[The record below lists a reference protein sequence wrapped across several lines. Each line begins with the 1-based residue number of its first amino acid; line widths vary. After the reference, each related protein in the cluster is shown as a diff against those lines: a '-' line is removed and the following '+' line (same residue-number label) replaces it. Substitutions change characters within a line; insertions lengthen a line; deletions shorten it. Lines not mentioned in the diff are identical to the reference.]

1 VAGMSGVRAI
11 RGAITVEENDK
22 KSILDGT
29 VELLNEIARVNGITE
44 EDIISIIFTVTDD
57 LNTAFPAEAARN
69 IGWVN
74 TPLMCAREINVPGS
88 LQKCVRVLM
97 HVNSAKEK
105 NEIKHVYL
113 KGARVLRKD
122 IVSKNEKDDCS
133 VFSIAIDGP
142 AGSGKSTISKIL
154 AKKLGLIYLDTG
166 AMYRTVALKAIREG
180 IDTMNRDAVA
190 NMVRDINMEVVFQNG
205 EQRMYLDGEDVTP
218 YIRSMEVT
226 KGSSDVAVVPEVR
239 LKLVEKQREIA
250 KRHGVVMDGRDIGTY
265 VLPDAKFKFFLTAT
279 PEERARR
286 RYLELLGKG
295 NNNVT
300 IEEILVDINYRDKN
314 DSSRKFA
321 PLAKA
326 DDAIEIDTTFLSIYE
341 VANKILG
348 FVEGA

>member
-1 VAGMSGVRAI
+1 
-11 RGAITVEENDK
+11 
-22 KSILDGT
+22 
-29 VELLNEIARVNGITE
+29 
-44 EDIISIIFTVTDD
+44 
-57 LNTAFPAEAARN
+57 
-69 IGWVN
+69 
-74 TPLMCAREINVPGS
+74 
-88 LQKCVRVLM
+88 
-97 HVNSAKEK
+97 
-105 NEIKHVYL
+105 
-113 KGARVLRKD
+113 
-122 IVSKNEKDDCS
+122 
-133 VFSIAIDGP
+133 
-142 AGSGKSTISKIL
+142 
-154 AKKLGLIYLDTG
+154 
-166 AMYRTVALKAIREG
+166 MYRTVALKAIREG

-205 EQRMYLDGEDVTP
+205 SKGCTWTAKMLPVYP
-218 YIRSMEVT
+218 SMEVT